1 MTTMSWVFLGI
12 AVVLGILYMMRRS
25 SNRRA
30 RGR

>member
-1 MTTMSWVFLGI
+1 MTPLSWVVLAV

-25 SNRRA
+25 ANRRA